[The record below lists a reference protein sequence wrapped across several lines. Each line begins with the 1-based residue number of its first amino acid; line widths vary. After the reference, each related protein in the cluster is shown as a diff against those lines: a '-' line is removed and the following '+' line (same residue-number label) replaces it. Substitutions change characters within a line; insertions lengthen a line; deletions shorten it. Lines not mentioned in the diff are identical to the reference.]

1 MAHSVDFYRDADDDA
16 VLEISEQEPASPD
29 FCIEEDLVH
38 HSFADLLS
46 EQSAVESQSS
56 VMIELEDQTC
66 AGIENQGYIGSPPH
80 AQYMLNDD
88 CYDPATLKVLSFMPS
103 RTIGRSRGAVISDYC
118 NRTLRFRRKR
128 ARPALSNMTR
138 SMRPSIRDVAALD
151 ETCEEEVE
159 KKKLLSELQQLTG
172 SDCIKLLRTM
182 PLNLSVKREFRRM
195 TSNCKDRSCGP
206 LENNHLP
213 CWSRTKYNLIIAVRQ
228 CWYGFLS
235 FLNSLQLWQ
244 IAEKQIGGRFGT
256 GVLSYFIFLKMLLIL
271 NVFHLVMNLSFIVI
285 PQATHPPANTK
296 GSFSGLELL
305 TGSGHFTN
313 TVLYYGYYTNSSWNI
328 LDSGRS
334 KTSALTN
341 SSWNIS
347 DSEASNAGALT
358 IWYNLPIAYIYT
370 LGTSFFVTCIILV
383 HCLSRAFGE
392 SYRVGSTYGNL
403 VAKVFCSWDF
413 KVTQKQ
419 SVESNYENISTQL
432 KEYVTEH
439 DFLTAASSVYQ
450 KMWNLSVH
458 FLGWLLSL
466 GSVVGCTLAV
476 YYYSE
481 RMLKGYSENIQQ
493 DTHEKLVES
502 SLLTLP
508 MLVSLINLVM
518 PYIYNLIGLLENYD
532 FPQQQIYVSIARNLL
547 LKMSILGVLCF
558 HWMGRNT
565 KNIAEISCWETFVGQ
580 ELYRLKIIDFIF
592 LILDTIFAE
601 YLWRVI
607 CIKLLKRKRKPEFDI
622 ARNVL
627 DLIFGQTITWLGLLF
642 APLLPAIQIIKF
654 IVVFYM
660 KKLSLMQNCQ
670 PPHKFWRASHMMTIF
685 ISLLCFPS
693 FLGAAVAYFYTI
705 WYIKPSLTCGPFRTL
720 DTMYD
725 SAVQW
730 VRQLDENAS
739 QFFKLSWILVR
750 NPFIFLLASGILL
763 IVIYFYWQVV
773 DGQRKVIKLLNEQ
786 IANEGKDKK
795 FLICKLQYFNRKK
808 FKSPRKRH
816 TQWEDEVFSVDD

>member
-29 FCIEEDLVH
+29 FCFEEDLVH

-56 VMIELEDQTC
+56 VMIELEDQPC
-66 AGIENQGYIGSPPH
+66 AGIENQGYIRSPPH

-128 ARPALSNMTR
+128 ARPALSDMAR

-151 ETCEEEVE
+151 ENCEEEVG
-159 KKKLLSELQQLTG
+159 KH
-172 SDCIKLLRTM
+172 
-182 PLNLSVKREFRRM
+182 M
-195 TSNCKDRSCGP
+195 TSNCKDHSCGP

-285 PQATHPPANTK
+285 PQATHPPANAK
-296 GSFSGLELL
+296 GTFSGLELL
-305 TGSGHFTN
+305 TGSGHFTD

-328 LDSGRS
+328 LDNGRS
-334 KTSALTN
+334 KSSALTN

-347 DSEASNAGALT
+347 GSEASNAGALS

-370 LGTSFFVTCIILV
+370 LGTSFFITCIILV
-383 HCLSRAFGE
+383 HCLSKAFGE

-432 KEYVTEH
+432 KECVTEH
-439 DFLTAASSVYQ
+439 DFLTTASSVHQ
-450 KMWNLSVH
+450 KMCNLSVH

-481 RMLKGYSENIQQ
+481 SM
-493 DTHEKLVES
+493 
-502 SLLTLP
+502 
-508 MLVSLINLVM
+508 
-518 PYIYNLIGLLENYD
+518 
-532 FPQQQIYVSIARNLL
+532 

-558 HWMGRNT
+558 HWMGPNT

-592 LILDTIFAE
+592 LILDTVFAE
-601 YLWRVI
+601 YLWRII

-720 DTMYD
+720 DSMYD

-739 QFFKLSWILVR
+739 KFFKLSWILVR
-750 NPFIFLLASGILL
+750 NPFILLLASGILL
-763 IVIYFYWQVV
+763 IVIYFHWQVV

-795 FLICKLQYFNRKK
+795 FLIGKLHYFNRKK

-816 TQWEDEVFSVDD
+816 TQWEDEVFSVND